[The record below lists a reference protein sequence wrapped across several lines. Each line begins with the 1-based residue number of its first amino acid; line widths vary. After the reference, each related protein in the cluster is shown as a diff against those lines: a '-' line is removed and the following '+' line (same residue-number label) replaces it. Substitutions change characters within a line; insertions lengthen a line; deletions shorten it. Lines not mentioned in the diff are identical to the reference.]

1 MRKVMALVL
10 CAVMVLSVLSLAVSA
25 RTLTDGEKSI
35 FTELR
40 STATAAD
47 GGFKLPEETI
57 KQGEN
62 YLAGT
67 STPLTDEQVKKI
79 LDFIADAKKAVTE
92 SGTGV
97 ASKWTKETKD
107 RIFADVKD
115 AAEVLNLSARKD
127 NDAAIEIFSP
137 TDGAVIVKQDHLVKV
152 TGLNVQ
158 AFVIAGVCGLVAL
171 CACTFVSKKVE
182 LF

>member
-47 GGFKLPEETI
+47 GGFKIPEETV

-67 STPLTDEQVKKI
+67 DTALTDDQVKAI
-79 LDFIADAKKAVTE
+79 LGYIADAKKAVTE

-97 ASKWTKETKD
+97 ASKWTRETKD
-107 RIFADVKD
+107 RIFADIKA
-115 AAEVLNLSARKD
+115 AAEVLRLSARKD
-127 NDAAIEIFSP
+127 SADAIEIFDP
-137 TDGAVIVKQDHLVKV
+137 NTGTVIVKQDHLVKV